1 MGGAGLSSGEDL
13 VITDIV
19 GTWRLVRAVSRDE
32 HGKELPPAY
41 DGKGLGRIVVT
52 ADGRMAV
59 MMIDGR
65 ATVPGGE
72 KREYSGY
79 SGTYTYNGTQLVTHV
94 DCAPDPSRIGTD
106 QVRGVRFENGMMI
119 LRPPARQ
126 LGAVTEQ
133 RELSWERISEI

>member
-1 MGGAGLSSGEDL
+1 MSDKVPTS
-13 VITDIV
+13 IV
-19 GTWRLVRAVSRDE
+19 GTWRLVRAMSRDE
-32 HGKELPPAY
+32 QGKELTPPY

-65 ATVPGGE
+65 ANVPSGE

-79 SGTYTYNGTQLVTHV
+79 SGTYTFSGTQLVTHV

-106 QVRGVRFENGMMI
+106 QVRGVRFENGLMI
-119 LRPPARQ
+119 LRPPPRKQ
-126 LGAVTEQ
+126 GEVMEH
-133 RELSWERISEI
+133 RELSWERVSDI